1 MAAQLH
7 LQNLPSVLYY
17 ISGGQ
22 RSGKSRYAQE
32 LALQLSPYPVY
43 LATSRPWD
51 DDHRRRIARHVA
63 DRDAR
68 WLTLE
73 EEKYLSRLHLAGRT
87 VVLDCVTLWLTNFF
101 TDTNYDVE
109 ETLRQVREEFDRLL
123 LQDCTLLVISNEI
136 GMGLHA
142 PTGAGRKF
150 ADLQGWLNQH
160 IAQRADHAIF
170 MVSGLPLVV
179 K

>member
-1 MAAQLH
+1 MLT
-7 LQNLPSVLYY
+7 Y

-22 RSGKSRYAQE
+22 RSGKSRYAQD
-32 LALQLSPYPVY
+32 LALQLSPSPVY
-43 LATSRPWD
+43 LATSRAWD
-51 DDHRRRIARHVA
+51 DDHRQRIARHVA

-68 WLTLE
+68 WTTLE
-73 EEKYLSRLHLAGRT
+73 EEKHLSRLDLTGRT

-101 TDTNYDVE
+101 ADAGYDVDT
-109 ETLRQVREEFDRLL
+109 TLRQAREEFDRLL
-123 LQDCTLLVISNEI
+123 LQDCTLLAISNEI

-142 PTGAGRKF
+142 PTEAGRKF
-150 ADLQGWLNQH
+150 ADLQGWLNQY
-160 IAQRADHAIF
+160 IAQRADRAIF

>member
-1 MAAQLH
+1 MK
-7 LQNLPSVLYY
+7 LYY

-22 RSGKSRYAQE
+22 RSGKSRYAQD
-32 LALQLSPYPVY
+32 LALQLSPRPVY
-43 LATSRPWD
+43 LATSRAWD
-51 DDHRRRIARHVA
+51 DDHRQRIARHVA

-68 WLTLE
+68 WTTLE
-73 EEKYLSRLHLAGRT
+73 EEKYLSRLDLTGRV

-101 TDTNYDVE
+101 TDADYDVE
-109 ETLRQVREEFDRLL
+109 TALSQAQAEFDKLL
-123 LQDCTLLVISNEI
+123 TQDCTLLVISNEI

-142 PTGAGRKF
+142 TTEAGRKF
-150 ADLQGWLNQH
+150 TDMQGWLNQY

-170 MVSGLPLVV
+170 MVSGLPLTV

>member
-1 MAAQLH
+1 MLT
-7 LQNLPSVLYY
+7 Y

-22 RSGKSRYAQE
+22 RSGKSRYAQD
-32 LALQLSPYPVY
+32 LALQLSPTPVY
-43 LATSRPWD
+43 LATSRAWD
-51 DDHRRRIARHVA
+51 DDHRQRIARHVA

-68 WLTLE
+68 WTTLE
-73 EEKYLSRLHLAGRT
+73 EEKYLSRLDLGGRT

-101 TDTNYDVE
+101 ADAKYDVDTALQHAKAE
-109 ETLRQVREEFDRLL
+109 FDLLRQ
-123 LQDCTLLVISNEI
+123 QDCTLLVISNEL

-142 PTGAGRKF
+142 TTEAGRKF
-150 ADLQGWLNQH
+150 TDLQGWLNQH
-160 IAQRADHAIF
+160 IAQRADRAIF

>member
-1 MAAQLH
+1 V
-7 LQNLPSVLYY
+7 VLYY

-22 RSGKSRYAQE
+22 RSGKSRYAQD
-32 LALQLSPYPVY
+32 LALQLSPTPVY
-43 LATSRPWD
+43 LATSRAWD
-51 DDHRRRIARHVA
+51 DDHRQRIARHVA

-68 WLTLE
+68 WTTLE
-73 EEKYLSRLHLAGRT
+73 EEKYLSRLDLSGRV

-101 TDTNYDVE
+101 TDADYEVE
-109 ETLRQVREEFDRLL
+109 TALGQAQAEFDKLL
-123 LQDCTLLVISNEI
+123 TQDCTLLVISNEI

-142 PTGAGRKF
+142 TTDAGRKF
-150 ADLQGWLNQH
+150 TDLQGWLNQY

-170 MVSGLPLVV
+170 MVSGLPLTV

>member
-1 MAAQLH
+1 
-7 LQNLPSVLYY
+7 VLYY

-32 LALQLSPYPVY
+32 LALQLSPSPVY
-43 LATSRPWD
+43 LATSRAWD
-51 DDHRRRIARHVA
+51 DDHRQRIARHVA

-68 WLTLE
+68 WTTLE
-73 EEKYLSRLHLAGRT
+73 EEKYLSRLDLAGRV

-101 TDTNYDVE
+101 TDANYAVE
-109 ETLRQVREEFDRLL
+109 TALAQAQAEFNQLL
-123 LQDCTLLVISNEI
+123 TQDCTLLVISNEI

-142 PTGAGRKF
+142 ATEAGRKF
-150 ADLQGWLNQH
+150 TDLQGWLNQY
-160 IAQRADHAIF
+160 IAQRADRAIF

-179 K
+179 R

>member
-1 MAAQLH
+1 M
-7 LQNLPSVLYY
+7 LYY

-22 RSGKSRYAQE
+22 RSGKSRYAQD
-32 LALQLSPYPVY
+32 LALQLSPSPVY
-43 LATSRPWD
+43 LATSRAWD
-51 DDHRRRIARHVA
+51 DDHRQRIARHVA

-68 WLTLE
+68 WTTLE
-73 EEKYLSRLHLAGRT
+73 EEKYPSRLDLTGRT

-101 TDTNYDVE
+101 TDTGYDVA
-109 ETLRQVREEFDRLL
+109 ETLRQAQAEFDALR
-123 LQDCTLLVISNEI
+123 QQECTLLVISNEI

-142 PTGAGRKF
+142 PTEAGRKF

-160 IAQRADHAIF
+160 IARQADRAIF

>member
-1 MAAQLH
+1 V
-7 LQNLPSVLYY
+7 VLYY

-32 LALQLSPYPVY
+32 LALQLSPSPMY
-43 LATSRPWD
+43 LATSRAWD
-51 DDHRRRIARHVA
+51 DDHRQRIARHVA

-68 WLTLE
+68 WTTLE
-73 EEKYLSRLHLAGRT
+73 EEKYLSRLDLGGRV

-101 TDTNYDVE
+101 TDAAYDVE
-109 ETLRQVREEFDRLL
+109 TSLHQAQQEFDMLRQ
-123 LQDCTLLVISNEI
+123 QDCTLLVISNEI

-142 PTGAGRKF
+142 TTDAGRKF
-150 ADLQGWLNQH
+150 TDLQGWLNQY

-170 MVSGLPLVV
+170 MVSGLPLTI

>member
-1 MAAQLH
+1 MQ
-7 LQNLPSVLYY
+7 LYY

-32 LALQLSPYPVY
+32 LALQLSATPVY
-43 LATSRPWD
+43 LATSRAWD
-51 DDHRRRIARHVA
+51 DDHRQRIARHVA
-63 DRDAR
+63 DRDER
-68 WLTLE
+68 WTTLE
-73 EEKYLSRLHLAGRT
+73 EEKYLSRLDLTGRT

-101 TDTNYDVE
+101 TDAEYEVE
-109 ETLRQVREEFDRLL
+109 KALQQAQQEFDKLM
-123 LQDCTLLVISNEI
+123 LQECTLLVISNEI

-142 PTGAGRKF
+142 STEAGRKF
-150 ADLQGWLNQH
+150 TDLQGWLNQY

-170 MVSGLPLVV
+170 MVSGLPLTI

>member
-1 MAAQLH
+1 M
-7 LQNLPSVLYY
+7 LYY

-22 RSGKSRYAQE
+22 RSGKSRYAQD
-32 LALQLSPYPVY
+32 LALQLSEQPIY

-51 DDHRRRIARHVA
+51 DDHRARIARHVT

-68 WLTLE
+68 WTTLE
-73 EEKYLSRLHLAGRT
+73 EEKHLSRLDLAGRT

-101 TDTNYDVE
+101 SDTQYDVE
-109 ETLRQVREEFDRLL
+109 NTLQQAKNEFDKLL

-142 PTGAGRKF
+142 PTEAGRKF

-160 IAQRADHAIF
+160 IAQRADRAIF

>member
-1 MAAQLH
+1 M
-7 LQNLPSVLYY
+7 LYY

-22 RSGKSRYAQE
+22 RSGKSRYAQD
-32 LALQLSPYPVY
+32 LALQLSERPVY

-51 DDHRRRIARHVA
+51 DDHRQRIARHVA
-63 DRDAR
+63 DCDAR
-68 WLTLE
+68 WTTLE
-73 EEKYLSRLHLAGRT
+73 EEKYLSRLDLTGRV

-101 TDTNYDVE
+101 TDAQYDVDM
-109 ETLRQVREEFDRLL
+109 TLQQVTAEFDKLL
-123 LQDCTLLVISNEI
+123 LQDCTLVVISNEI

-142 PTGAGRKF
+142 PTEAGRKF

-160 IAQRADHAIF
+160 IAQRADRAIF

>member
-1 MAAQLH
+1 MK
-7 LQNLPSVLYY
+7 LYY

-22 RSGKSRYAQE
+22 RSGKSRYAQD
-32 LALQLSPYPVY
+32 LALQLSPSPVY
-43 LATSRPWD
+43 LATSRAWD
-51 DDHRRRIARHVA
+51 DDHRQRIARHVA

-68 WLTLE
+68 WTTLE
-73 EEKYLSRLHLAGRT
+73 EEKYLSRLDLAGRV

-101 TDTNYDVE
+101 TDANYEVD
-109 ETLRQVREEFDRLL
+109 TALAQAQAEFDKLL
-123 LQDCTLLVISNEI
+123 TQDCTLLVISNEI

-142 PTGAGRKF
+142 ATEAGRKF
-150 ADLQGWLNQH
+150 TDLQGWLNQY

>member
-1 MAAQLH
+1 M
-7 LQNLPSVLYY
+7 VLYY

-22 RSGKSRYAQE
+22 RSGKSRYAQD
-32 LALQLSPYPVY
+32 LALQLSSSPVY
-43 LATSRPWD
+43 LATSRAWD
-51 DDHRRRIARHVA
+51 DDHRQRIARHVA

-68 WLTLE
+68 WTTLE
-73 EEKYLSRLHLAGRT
+73 EEKYLSRLDLGGRV

-101 TDTNYDVE
+101 TDANYEVN
-109 ETLRQVREEFDRLL
+109 TALTQAQAEFDKLL
-123 LQDCTLLVISNEI
+123 TQDCTLLVISNEI

-142 PTGAGRKF
+142 ATEAGRKF
-150 ADLQGWLNQH
+150 TDLQGWLNQY

-170 MVSGLPLVV
+170 MVSGLPLTV

>member
-1 MAAQLH
+1 M
-7 LQNLPSVLYY
+7 LYY
-17 ISGGQ
+17 VSGGQ

-32 LALQLSPYPVY
+32 LALSLSPNPVY
-43 LATSRPWD
+43 LATSRAWD
-51 DDHRRRIARHVA
+51 DDHRQRIARHVA

-68 WLTLE
+68 WTTLE
-73 EEKYLSRLHLAGRT
+73 EEKYPSRLDLAGRT

-101 TDTNYDVE
+101 TDTKYDVE
-109 ETLRQVREEFDRLL
+109 TTLHKSKAEFDKLV
-123 LQDCTLLVISNEI
+123 QQHCTLIIISNEI

-142 PTGAGRKF
+142 PTEAGRKF

-160 IAQRADHAIF
+160 IAQRADRAIF

>member
-1 MAAQLH
+1 M
-7 LQNLPSVLYY
+7 LYY

-32 LALQLSPYPVY
+32 LALALSPTPLY
-43 LATSRPWD
+43 LATSRAWD
-51 DDHRRRIARHVA
+51 DDHRQRIARHVA

-68 WLTLE
+68 WTTLE
-73 EEKYLSRLHLAGRT
+73 EEKYLSRFDLAGRV

-101 TDTNYDVE
+101 ADAAYEVE
-109 ETLRQVREEFDRLL
+109 TALHQAQQEFDQLTQ
-123 LQDCTLLVISNEI
+123 QDCTLLVISNEI

-142 PTGAGRKF
+142 ATEAGRKF
-150 ADLQGWLNQH
+150 TDLQGWFNQY
-160 IAQRADHAIF
+160 IAQRADQAIF
-170 MVSGLPLVV
+170 MVSGLPLTI

>member
-1 MAAQLH
+1 MA
-7 LQNLPSVLYY
+7 LYY

-22 RSGKSRYAQE
+22 RSGKSRYAQD
-32 LALQLSPYPVY
+32 LALQLSPSPVY
-43 LATSRPWD
+43 LATSRAWD
-51 DDHRRRIARHVA
+51 DDHRQRIARHVA

-68 WLTLE
+68 WTTLE
-73 EEKYLSRLHLAGRT
+73 EEKYLSRLNLAGRV

-101 TDTNYDVE
+101 TDANYEVE
-109 ETLRQVREEFDRLL
+109 AALAQAQAEFDQLL
-123 LQDCTLLVISNEI
+123 AQDCTLLVISNEI

-142 PTGAGRKF
+142 PTEAGRKF
-150 ADLQGWLNQH
+150 TDLQGWLNQY

-170 MVSGLPLVV
+170 MVSGLPLRV

>member
-1 MAAQLH
+1 M
-7 LQNLPSVLYY
+7 LYY

-22 RSGKSRYAQE
+22 RSGKSHYAQQ
-32 LALQLSPYPVY
+32 LALQLSERPVY
-43 LATSRPWD
+43 LATSRLWD
-51 DDHRRRIARHVA
+51 DDHRQRIARHVA

-68 WLTLE
+68 WTTME
-73 EEKYLSRLHLAGRT
+73 EEKYLSRLDLTGRT

-101 TDTNYDVE
+101 TDAQYEVAA
-109 ETLRQVREEFDRLL
+109 TLQQAKDEFDKLL
-123 LQDCTLLVISNEI
+123 RQDCTLVVISNEI

-142 PTGAGRKF
+142 PTEAGRKF
-150 ADLQGWLNQH
+150 ADIQGWLNQH
-160 IAQRADHAIF
+160 IAQRADRAIF

>member
-1 MAAQLH
+1 M
-7 LQNLPSVLYY
+7 LYY

-22 RSGKSRYAQE
+22 RSGKSRYAQD
-32 LALQLSPYPVY
+32 LALQLSPNPVY
-43 LATSRPWD
+43 LATSRAWD
-51 DDHRRRIARHVA
+51 DDHRQRIARHVA

-68 WLTLE
+68 WTTLE
-73 EEKYLSRLHLAGRT
+73 EEKYLSHLDLAGRT

-101 TDTNYDVE
+101 ADAEYDVDKALE
-109 ETLRQVREEFDRLL
+109 QATEEFDKLRQ
-123 LQDCTLLVISNEI
+123 QDCTLLVISNEL

-142 PTGAGRKF
+142 PTEAGRKF
-150 ADLQGWLNQH
+150 TDLQGWLNQH